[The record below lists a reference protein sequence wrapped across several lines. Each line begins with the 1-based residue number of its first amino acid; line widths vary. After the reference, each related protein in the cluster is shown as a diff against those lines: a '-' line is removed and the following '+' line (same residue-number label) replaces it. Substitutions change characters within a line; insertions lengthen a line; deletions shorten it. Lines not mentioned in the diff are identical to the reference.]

1 MAKWV
6 TWLAVGLGA
15 LAIGLAIVLGDNGWM
30 VHPADDPLNN
40 AIRVA
45 TPLFVVAVFLERALS
60 VLNDLLFG
68 QAAVEARSRLRV
80 ALLTADAGPAAATA
94 QLDLD
99 TIDDQKQRVRLG
111 VGFVVATLIS
121 GAGVRTLAGLVTIVP
136 AVAAGSKVGNQ
147 QALLDTMDVILTA
160 GLLAGGPATGTH
172 RPSQY
177 AADQHG
183 RGRDAAPCP
192 RRTALPAPSRLRPR
206 KLERHDRAG
215 AT

>member
-160 GLLAGGPATGTH
+160 GLLAGGSNGIAIIIDLLRARIDHRNTLLISTDAVATQRLARAGLL
-172 RPSQY
+172 S
-177 AADQHG
+177 
-183 RGRDAAPCP
+183 
-192 RRTALPAPSRLRPR
+192 LRPVVSAP
-206 KLERHDRAG
+206 ES
-215 AT
+215 